1 LTSSGECCTNRID
14 AGVIDKKQ
22 FKIEE
27 MAEKVLITGGLGF
40 IGLALA
46 RTLVRRGMTVRLLDN
61 LSPQIHG
68 AVPQPELGTLLAND
82 RVEVMRGDVCNR
94 RDWVR
99 AVRDVV
105 SVVHLA
111 AETGTGQSMYRI
123 GDYTS
128 TNVLGTALLLDV
140 LANDTHKVTKL
151 VLASTRAVYGEG
163 AYHCARCGLVYP
175 ATRSPGRL
183 QARQW
188 EPICPCCCGPIHAV
202 PTPEIAKT
210 SPASVYAA
218 TKLAQEDL
226 VRIAAG
232 ALGIPFLIF
241 RLQNVYGEGQ
251 SLNNPYTGI
260 LSIFSNRIRQRKL
273 ITLFEDGQ
281 ESRDFVH
288 VSDVAE
294 VVALG
299 LTGDGG
305 DGRIMNVGSGV
316 QVSVETIALSLKR
329 QFADASAPVVSGQYR
344 LGDIRHNCAD
354 ISAIGQTLGFSP
366 KVPLEEGVER
376 FVRWVKTQPIAEDG
390 AEGGLDRANRELI
403 ERGLMKA

>member
-1 LTSSGECCTNRID
+1 M
-14 AGVIDKKQ
+14 V
-22 FKIEE
+22 
-27 MAEKVLITGGLGF
+27 EKVLITGGLGF
-40 IGLALA
+40 IGLALT

-94 RDWVR
+94 RDWVP
-99 AVRDVV
+99 ALRDVV

-123 GDYTS
+123 GDYAS

-140 LANDTHKVTKL
+140 LANDAHKVTKL

-163 AYHCARCGLVYP
+163 AYQCTRCGLVYP

-183 QARQW
+183 QAGQW

-260 LSIFSNRIRQRKL
+260 LSIFSNRIRQRKP
-273 ITLFEDGQ
+273 IALFEDGQ

-344 LGDIRHNCAD
+344 LGDIRHNYAD

>member
-1 LTSSGECCTNRID
+1 
-14 AGVIDKKQ
+14 
-22 FKIEE
+22 
-27 MAEKVLITGGLGF
+27 MAQKVLITGGLGF

-68 AVPQPELGTLLAND
+68 VDPQLELGALLEKHH
-82 RVEVMRGDVCNR
+82 VEVIRGDVCER
-94 RDWVR
+94 RDWVV
-99 AVRDVV
+99 ALRDVS

-128 TNVLGTALLLDV
+128 TNVMGTALLLDV
-140 LANDTHKVTKL
+140 LTNDRHGVEKL
-151 VLASTRAVYGEG
+151 VLASSRSVYGEG
-163 AYHCARCGLVYP
+163 AYHCAGCGPVYP
-175 ATRSPGRL
+175 PMRSLGGL
-183 QARQW
+183 QASHW
-188 EPICPCCCGPIHAV
+188 EPLCPVCGGTVQPVA
-202 PTPEIAKT
+202 TPETAKT

-226 VRIAAG
+226 VRIVAN
-232 ALGIPFLIF
+232 ALGIPFLIL

-260 LSIFSNRIRQRKL
+260 LSIFSNRIRQGKE
-273 ITLFEDGQ
+273 IVLFEDGQ

-294 VVALG
+294 AMTLG
-299 LTGDGG
+299 LTSDGG
-305 DGRIMNVGSGV
+305 DGLTLNVGTGV
-316 QVSVETIALSLKR
+316 QVSVEMIAQSLKH
-329 QFADASAPVVSGQYR
+329 QFRDSNAPVVVSGQYR
-344 LGDIRHNCAD
+344 LGDIRHNYAD
-354 ISAIGQTLGFSP
+354 MSAIRQFLAFSP
-366 KVPLEEGVER
+366 KVPLEEGMAR
-376 FVRWVKTQPIAEDG
+376 FVRWVKTQPIIQNGTED
-390 AEGGLDRANRELI
+390 GLDRANRELI

>member
-1 LTSSGECCTNRID
+1 
-14 AGVIDKKQ
+14 
-22 FKIEE
+22 

-218 TKLAQEDL
+218 IKLAQEDL

-288 VSDVAE
+288 VSDVAA

>member
-1 LTSSGECCTNRID
+1 MG
-14 AGVIDKKQ
+14 
-22 FKIEE
+22 
-27 MAEKVLITGGLGF
+27 EKVLITGGLGF

-68 AVPQPELGTLLAND
+68 AVPQPELGALLDENQ
-82 RVEVMRGDVCNR
+82 VEVMRGDVCRR
-94 RDWVR
+94 RDWVS
-99 AVRDVV
+99 ALSDVA

-140 LANDTHKVTKL
+140 LANDPHEVAKL
-151 VLASTRAVYGEG
+151 VLASSRSVYGEG
-163 AYHCARCGLVYP
+163 AYGCACCGLVYP
-175 ATRSPGRL
+175 PMRSLSSL
-183 QARQW
+183 QAGHW
-188 EPICPCCCGPIHAV
+188 EPLCPSCCGPIDPL
-202 PTPEIAKT
+202 PTPETART

-226 VRIAAG
+226 VRIAASS
-232 ALGIPFLIF
+232 LGIPFLIF

-260 LSIFSNRIRQRKL
+260 LSIFSNRIRQGKL
-273 ITLFEDGQ
+273 IALFEDGQ

-288 VSDVAE
+288 VSDVTEAM
-294 VVALG
+294 ALG
-299 LTGDGG
+299 LASDGG
-305 DGRIMNVGSGV
+305 DGLTMNVGSGV
-316 QVSVETIALSLKR
+316 QVSVDTIARNLQR
-329 QFADASAPVVSGQYR
+329 QFTASSELVVSGQYR
-344 LGDIRHNCAD
+344 LGDIRHNFAD
-354 ISAIGQTLGFSP
+354 ISTIVHALGFSP
-366 KVPLEEGVER
+366 KVPLEEGIAR
-376 FVRWVKTQPIAEDG
+376 FVHWVKTQPIAEDG
-390 AEGGLDRANRELI
+390 PEDGLDRANRELI

>member
-1 LTSSGECCTNRID
+1 
-14 AGVIDKKQ
+14 
-22 FKIEE
+22 

-40 IGLALA
+40 IGLELA

-68 AVPQPELGTLLAND
+68 AVPQPELGTLLADD
-82 RVEVMRGDVCNR
+82 RVEVMRGDVSNR
-94 RDWVR
+94 RDWVS
-99 AVRDVV
+99 ALHDVG

-128 TNVLGTALLLDV
+128 TNVLGTALLMDV
-140 LANDTHKVTKL
+140 LANDRHEVIKL
-151 VLASTRAVYGEG
+151 VLASSRAVYGEG
-163 AYHCARCGLVYP
+163 AYQCARCGLVYP
-175 ATRSPGRL
+175 AMRSPSSL
-183 QARQW
+183 QAGQW
-188 EPICPCCCGPIHAV
+188 EPICPCCCGPVHSV

-273 ITLFEDGQ
+273 IALFEDGQ

-299 LTGDGG
+299 LMGDGG
-305 DGRIMNVGSGV
+305 DGLIMNVGSGV
-316 QVSVETIALSLKR
+316 QVSVETIARSLKR
-329 QFADASAPVVSGQYR
+329 KFADPSAPVVSGQYR
-344 LGDIRHNCAD
+344 LGDIRHNYAD
-354 ISAIGQTLGFSP
+354 ISTVGQALGFSP
-366 KVPLEEGVER
+366 QVPLEEGIER
-376 FVRWVKTQPIAEDG
+376 FVRWVKTQPVAED
-390 AEGGLDRANRELI
+390 GLDRANRELI

>member
-1 LTSSGECCTNRID
+1 MT
-14 AGVIDKKQ
+14 
-22 FKIEE
+22 
-27 MAEKVLITGGLGF
+27 EKVLITGGLGF
-40 IGLALA
+40 IGLELA
-46 RTLVRRGMTVRLLDN
+46 RTLTGRGISVRLLDN

-68 AVPQPELGTLLAND
+68 PAPQPEMGTLSTED
-82 RVEVMRGDVCNR
+82 VEVMRGDVCKR
-94 RDWVR
+94 RDWVS
-99 AVRDVV
+99 ALRDVV

-123 GDYTS
+123 ADYTS

-140 LANDTHKVTKL
+140 LANDQHKVTKL
-151 VLASTRAVYGEG
+151 VLASSRAVYGEG
-163 AYHCARCGLVYP
+163 AYWCGRCGLVYP
-175 ATRSPGRL
+175 AMRGPVPL
-183 QARQW
+183 QAGQW
-188 EPICPCCCGPIHAV
+188 EPLCPCCCGVIEAV
-202 PTPEIAKT
+202 PTPEIART
-210 SPASVYAA
+210 NPASVYAA

-260 LSIFSNRIRQRKL
+260 LSIFSNRIRQGKE
-273 ITLFEDGQ
+273 IALFEDGQ

-299 LTGDGG
+299 LTESGG
-305 DGRIMNVGSGV
+305 DGLIMNVGSGV
-316 QVSVETIALSLKR
+316 PTSVETIARNLKK
-329 QFADASAPVVSGQYR
+329 QFADNTPPVVSGQYR
-344 LGDIRHNCAD
+344 VGDIRHSCAD
-354 ISAIGQTLGFSP
+354 ISLIRQTLGFSP
-366 KVPLEEGVER
+366 GVPLEEGVER
-376 FVRWVKTQPIAEDG
+376 FARWVKTQPIVEDG